1 MDKYCLLSEKF
12 NINRDLDKIIVNEN
26 LLKFLD
32 FLKNTPEYDFDM
44 LTSIIA
50 VDMNDYIELIY
61 QLYSKS
67 NNENLSV
74 KYIVTNNTAPSVV
87 NVYSS
92 ADFDEREIYD
102 LFGVRFEGHENL
114 KRILLPETWIGHPL
128 LKSYT
133 MQDERLNWNE

>member
-12 NINRDLDKIIVNEN
+12 NINRDLDKIIVNED